1 MSETLSATIGWS
13 AAGDAEKAGVEAAEA
28 ALENFPGGLPMLAIA
43 FGSSWFDQAA
53 LLGGIRAVLHDTP
66 VVGMSTAGEITPRGP
81 VSHTCV
87 IALIGSDTMACSF
100 GATAPVDVSPRQ
112 AGQRAAYAALREFKP
127 ATPRSGLVVFG
138 DGLLTCYADVV
149 RGIREALG
157 TNFLIAGGMAGDDF
171 RFERTYQ
178 YARDRVL
185 SRSVVCV
192 LLGGSVKMGVGIEHG
207 YAPISR
213 PRRVTRSRS
222 NILIEIDRQPA
233 AAVYEEYFGRDL
245 VRRLSATGLSRQS
258 FVYPLGIQ
266 CGADDQ
272 WLLRNV
278 MAFRDDGSLTCSGEV
293 TEGGWLQLMMGSRE
307 LAMDAA
313 HRAAQQAV
321 RALNRIGCVM
331 VFDSAARRQLLGPDH
346 AAREIARIRETVGL
360 SVPLIG
366 CYTYGEQ
373 APLGPAT
380 TYEHSATQ
388 TGSVLVVALGV

>member
-13 AAGDAEKAGVEAAEA
+13 AAPDAEKAGIEAAES
-28 ALENFPGGLPMLAIA
+28 ALEYFPGGLPMLAIA

-53 LLGGIRAVLHDTP
+53 LLGGIRAILPQTP
-66 VVGMSTAGEITPRGP
+66 VAGMSTAGEIGP
-81 VSHTCV
+81 QGPASHSCV
-87 IALIGSDTMACSF
+87 VALLSSPSMACAVAAS
-100 GATAPVDVSPRQ
+100 DVETSPRE
-112 AGQRAAYAALREFKP
+112 AGQQAAYAAARDFKHP
-127 ATPRSGLVVFG
+127 TRSGLLMFG

-149 RGIREALG
+149 RGIREVLG

-185 SRSVVCV
+185 NHSVVCA

-207 YAPISR
+207 FAPISK
-213 PRRVTRSRS
+213 PRRITRSRS
-222 NILIEIDRQPA
+222 NILLEIDRQPA
-233 AAVYEEYFGRDL
+233 AAVYEEYFGPEL
-245 VRRLSATGLSRQS
+245 VRELQGAGIARQTIV
-258 FVYPLGIQ
+258 FPLGIQ
-266 CGADDQ
+266 CGSDDQ

-278 MAFRDDGSLTCSGEV
+278 LAFGEDGSLTCSGEV

-307 LAMDAA
+307 LAVDAA
-313 HRAAQQAV
+313 HRAAQQAM
-321 RALNRIGCVM
+321 RAMNRIGCVL

-346 AAREIARIRETVGL
+346 AAREIVRIRETIGP
-360 SVPLIG
+360 SVPLAG

-373 APLGPAT
+373 APFGPAT
-380 TYEHSATQ
+380 SYEHSATQ